1 MRTTTT
7 SRRGGRSGTSRV
19 RLGLALGGVLLAV
32 LLLGAGG
39 TLLLGGGQAPGT
51 VGGPFALT
59 DGAGRPVT
67 QRDFRGKYLL
77 VYFGYTAC
85 PDACPTT
92 LSEVADAM
100 TRLGPM
106 AARVQP
112 LFITLDPA
120 RDTPAVVRTYAA
132 AFDPRLIGLTGTQA
146 QVDQVA
152 REYRVEHSIHRTG
165 PAPGDY
171 SVDHSSVLFLMGPT
185 GRLLAPLRAD
195 ETGAALAADIT
206 RHLS

>member
-1 MRTTTT
+1 
-7 SRRGGRSGTSRV
+7 
-19 RLGLALGGVLLAV
+19 
-32 LLLGAGG
+32 
-39 TLLLGGGQAPGT
+39 
-51 VGGPFALT
+51 
-59 DGAGRPVT
+59 
-67 QRDFRGKYLL
+67 
-77 VYFGYTAC
+77 
-85 PDACPTT
+85 
-92 LSEVADAM
+92 
-100 TRLGPM
+100 M

-152 REYRVEHSIHRTG
+152 REYRVQHSIHRTG